1 MPEKKRRI
9 SDPAAIR
16 SSFRKSFTKV
26 RNTFRLTGRAGGNGD
41 NGKEKTVTE
50 AIAETGP
57 VDAEK

>member
-26 RNTFRLTGRAGGNGD
+26 RNTFRLTGGGNGD
-41 NGKEKTVTE
+41 NGKEKAVTE